1 MNVAEKARQLALQAY
16 KSLSCKVYARVDF
29 LLTEDN
35 SLYCLEV
42 NTLPGMTELSLVPMA
57 AKAVGIDF
65 DNLLEKIIESSLKKY
80 V

>member
-1 MNVAEKARQLALQAY
+1 M
-16 KSLSCKVYARVDF
+16 DF

-35 SLYCLEV
+35 KLFCLEV

-80 V
+80 E